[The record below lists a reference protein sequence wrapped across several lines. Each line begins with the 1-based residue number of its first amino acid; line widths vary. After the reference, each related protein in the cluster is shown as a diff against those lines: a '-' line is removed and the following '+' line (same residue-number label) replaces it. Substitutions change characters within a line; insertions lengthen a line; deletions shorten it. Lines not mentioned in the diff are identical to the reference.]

1 MCHRCSDACLL
12 ATVERGRKEVPLYYC
27 GPCALITHDVYEVR
41 RPVRESFP
49 IRDLRSVQI
58 VQHEKP
64 PSTAGV
70 ALFRILNVLLA
81 ISAIVV
87 SVIAWRQ
94 IDSSEV
100 VVIALLVTT
109 ASSVVSAGCWRV
121 PAQPFELVATFRGRE
136 ICLLRTT
143 DQRELGQVSR
153 ALVRAMEQSAY
164 RC

>member
-1 MCHRCSDACLL
+1 M
-12 ATVERGRKEVPLYYC
+12 KVPLYYR

-41 RPVRESFP
+41 APVRETFP
-49 IRDLRSVQI
+49 IRDLRSIQI
-58 VQHEKP
+58 IQPDKP
-64 PSTAGV
+64 PSTTGV

-81 ISAIVV
+81 LSAVVV
-87 SVIAWRQ
+87 SALAWRQ

-109 ASSVVSAGCWRV
+109 ASSVISAGCWRV
-121 PAQPFELVATFRGRE
+121 PVQPFELVATFRGRE

-153 ALVRAMEQSAY
+153 ALIRAIEQNAY
-164 RC
+164 HR